1 MEKRSDLE
9 GAFAEHEV
17 RVFTYFRRMAVD
29 RDTARDLTQ
38 ETLYR
43 ALRDAR
49 RYRGEAPVGS
59 WLLGIA
65 RNVFRE
71 WLRKTIRER
80 EHPPERA
87 RFDPGP
93 ATETIDVER
102 VMARLDPGHREV
114 LVLRFAL
121 DLSGEDV
128 AAILGITHDAVRQR
142 VVRAK
147 AEFKR
152 IWEG

>member
-1 MEKRSDLE
+1 VEKRFDLE

-43 ALRDAR
+43 AFRDAR
-49 RYRGEAPVGS
+49 RFRGDVPVGA

-71 WLRKTIRER
+71 WLRKTIRDR
-80 EHPPERA
+80 EHPPEYA
-87 RFDPGP
+87 GLDPGP
-93 ATETIDVER
+93 GTETIDVER
-102 VMARLDPGHREV
+102 AMARLDPEHREV

-121 DLSGEDV
+121 DLPGEDV
-128 AAILGITHDAVRQR
+128 AGILGITHEAVRQR
-142 VVRAK
+142 VARAK

-152 IWEG
+152 IWEE

>member
-1 MEKRSDLE
+1 MEKRFDLG
-9 GAFAEHEV
+9 GAFAEHET

-43 ALRDAR
+43 AFRNAR
-49 RYRGEAPVGS
+49 RYRGDAPVGA

-71 WLRKTIRER
+71 WLRKTIRDR
-80 EHPPERA
+80 EHPPEHVG
-87 RFDPGP
+87 FDPGP

-102 VMARLDPGHREV
+102 AMARLDPEHREV

-121 DLSGEDV
+121 DLPGEDV
-128 AAILGITHDAVRQR
+128 AGILGITHEAVRQR
-142 VVRAK
+142 VARAK
-147 AEFKR
+147 AEFRR
-152 IWEG
+152 IWEE